1 MRERSN
7 EKDTAH
13 LEQQEHPGGAEADE
27 GAMNKTAHPRE
38 KELQDCNQKGRWVSK
53 GLEA

>member
-7 EKDTAH
+7 LEDTAH
-13 LEQQEHPGGAEADE
+13 LEYQEHPADAEADQ
-27 GAMNKTAHPRE
+27 GAPNEAVRPEQTDLH
-38 KELQDCNQKGRWVSK
+38 DSHHKGRWVSK